1 MYTATMEYRFKD
13 RDFKAAC
20 DIWAKAVLEKA
31 SKQPGLISMQLLS
44 SSPTALAIGTW
55 KSPEYAQ
62 DFMKTGIFKD
72 LIVQLKP
79 YLAADPVPKIW
90 ECSYYQTPAN

>member
-13 RDFKAAC
+13 RNFKAAC

-31 SKQPGLISMQLLS
+31 SKQPGLISMQLLCS
-44 SSPTALAIGTW
+44 NPVAMAVGTW
-55 KSPEYAQ
+55 KSAVYAQ

-72 LIVQLKP
+72 LMVQLKP
-79 YLAADPVPKIW
+79 YIAADPIPRIW
-90 ECSYYQTPAN
+90 DCDYYQVPEV